1 MAVGKAKVKFVGGC
15 LDGQVYDSFDTRGMK
30 KNISHFNG
38 YWYRFNED
46 KQFQLIKSD
55 RIDDSWRNFSVDIY
69 EKEPKGNDGY
79 FTYRFKEKDTI
90 NRCTALT
97 SKGTLCL
104 HRAVSNTDYCPAH
117 RKLNSETDD
126 DN

>member
-38 YWYRFNED
+38 YWYRVNKD
-46 KQFQLIKSD
+46 DQLQLLKSD
-55 RIDDSWRNFSVDIY
+55 HIDDSWVNYSVDVY

-79 FTYRFKEKDTI
+79 FTYRFKEKGMID
-90 NRCTALT
+90 RCTALT
-97 SKGTLCL
+97 KKGTLCR
-104 HRAVSNTDYCPAH
+104 HYAVKDTDYCPAH
-117 RKLNSETDD
+117 RKQNSETDD
-126 DN
+126 EI